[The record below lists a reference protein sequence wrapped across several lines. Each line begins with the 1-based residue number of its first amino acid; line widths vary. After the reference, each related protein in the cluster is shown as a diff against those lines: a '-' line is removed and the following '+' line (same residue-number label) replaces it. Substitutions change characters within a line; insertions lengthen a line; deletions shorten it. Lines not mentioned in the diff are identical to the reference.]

1 MRIGNHAFFGCSNL
15 KDYYFTGMTAP
26 LLETTASTTGPV
38 ANLALYCNFVGIWAD
53 YEIGVGYVYN
63 DFGLNLYYPEGAT
76 GYTAYVWE
84 KYFNTERAAS
94 PL

>member
-1 MRIGNHAFFGCSNL
+1 
-15 KDYYFTGMTAP
+15 MTAP

-84 KYFNTERAAS
+84 KYFNTEKAR
-94 PL
+94 L